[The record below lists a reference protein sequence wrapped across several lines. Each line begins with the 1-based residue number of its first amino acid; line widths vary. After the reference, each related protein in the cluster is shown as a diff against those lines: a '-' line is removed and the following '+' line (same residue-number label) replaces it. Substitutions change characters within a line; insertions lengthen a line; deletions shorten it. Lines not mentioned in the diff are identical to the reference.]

1 MSNRVMQTMTFDEF
15 MEYSLAD
22 WCKRKIRQGKSKHEI
37 IRWCNRRF
45 DVNGDLN
52 LKSWATEWQLTD
64 GTELC
69 LKAGTVLGLVEAN
82 AALFTLMVLPTLD
95 TGLQLVLTELLG
107 LFSKYDSFVMWRL
120 FWLMDDA
127 DVKPDEQN
135 IGLGFGVFA
144 SGISEG
150 ENMVRDTVPYP
161 VMLSAVEYL
170 LNREV
175 LVVSGEWVQ

>member
-1 MSNRVMQTMTFDEF
+1 
-15 MEYSLAD
+15 
-22 WCKRKIRQGKSKHEI
+22 
-37 IRWCNRRF
+37 
-45 DVNGDLN
+45 
-52 LKSWATEWQLTD
+52 
-64 GTELC
+64 
-69 LKAGTVLGLVEAN
+69 VLGLVEAN

-120 FWLMDDA
+120 FWLIDEA
-127 DVKPDEQN
+127 EVKPDEQN